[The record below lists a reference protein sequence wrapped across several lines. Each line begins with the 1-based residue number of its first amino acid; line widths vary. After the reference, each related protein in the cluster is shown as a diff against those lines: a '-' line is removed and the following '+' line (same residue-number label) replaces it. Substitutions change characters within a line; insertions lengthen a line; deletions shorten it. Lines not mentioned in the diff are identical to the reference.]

1 MTDCTICWGMGEY
14 EHPHNGDWHRCPRG
28 CEREPPN
35 AASVQPPSTDP
46 GRLTIPAHEAAHLLG
61 LSEKALYAAV
71 RRREVP
77 ARRVGRRLLFHRPT
91 LVAWLSVPV
100 RDIPHAQDT

>member
-1 MTDCTICWGMGEY
+1 MTD
-14 EHPHNGDWHRCPRG
+14 PRPNPSPPGDSLG
-28 CEREPPN
+28 
-35 AASVQPPSTDP
+35 V
-46 GRLTIPAHEAAHLLG
+46 LPAHEAARLLG

-91 LVAWLSVPV
+91 LVAWLSG